1 MRFCL
6 LASLFIAAAVA
17 RAAEPQAVEMCEPAD
32 SRDAMLGLAAAIC
45 DRSSVS
51 TALSRLGVPGAIA
64 DVVGHQMAEVDLHTV
79 RDLRLLADADAE
91 ELLRVELTSNKVSL
105 GIRSKVRLLM
115 DADPA
120 AKHEATVDAR
130 AAPSDQTVLVADHMH
145 SSSRRK
151 MQAADDGISLD
162 TIAIVLSVLVGATGC
177 ELPPG
182 PPQCLATYAYTCR
195 TFGTIRQTLLAC
207 ALW

>member
-1 MRFCL
+1 M
-6 LASLFIAAAVA
+6 SLGFITAAA
-17 RAAEPQAVEMCEPAD
+17 RGEPQAVQLCEPAD

-51 TALSRLGVPGAIA
+51 TALSRVGVPGAAA
-64 DVVGHQMAEVDLHTV
+64 DVVGKQMAELDLHTV
-79 RDLRLLADADAE
+79 GDLRLLAGAEAE
-91 ELLRVELTSNKVSL
+91 ELLRVELTNNNLSL

-130 AAPSDQTVLVADHMH
+130 AAPSDQTAPVADHVR
-145 SSSRRK
+145 SPSRRK
-151 MQAADDGISLD
+151 MQAADDGMSTD

-182 PPQCLATYAYTCR
+182 PPQCLATYAYTCS